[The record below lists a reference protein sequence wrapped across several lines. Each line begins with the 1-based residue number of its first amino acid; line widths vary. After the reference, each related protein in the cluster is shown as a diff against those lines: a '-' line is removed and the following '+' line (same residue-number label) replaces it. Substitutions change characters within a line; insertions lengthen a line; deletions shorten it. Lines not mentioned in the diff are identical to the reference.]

1 MSTRTSATGID
12 SARNTT
18 FAEGRKSRP
27 DDFSE
32 FRKATTEASDAA

>member
-1 MSTRTSATGID
+1 MSTRTWSTGID

-32 FRKATTEASDAA
+32 FRKATTEVSDAA